1 LSNKTWRI
9 EVEGQQH
16 VIEVQTGSFTG
27 GGSLTV
33 DGKVANKWG
42 ASISGLPPRIKFEV
56 QGKKAE
62 IKRKCNIETI
72 EKRLWSVPDTLRAN
86 SNYTSNE
93 YF

>member
-1 LSNKTWRI
+1 MSNKTWRI

-42 ASISGLPPRIKFEV
+42 ASISGLPPIKFEV

-62 IKRKCNIETI
+62 IKSKGFMG
-72 EKRLWSVPDTLRAN
+72 N
-86 SNYTSNE
+86 SPMLYLDGKE
-93 YF
+93 IK

>member
-16 VIEVQTGSFTG
+16 VIEVQTGSFIG

-42 ASISGLPPRIKFEV
+42 ASISGLPTIKFEV

-62 IKRKCNIETI
+62 IKSKGFI
-72 EKRLWSVPDTLRAN
+72 AN
-86 SNYTSNE
+86 TPMLYLDGKE
-93 YF
+93 IK

>member
-1 LSNKTWRI
+1 MSNKTWRI

-42 ASISGLPPRIKFEV
+42 ASISGLPRKSSSKFRER
-56 QGKKAE
+56 KPKLKAKALWL
-62 IKRKCNIETI
+62 ILQCCILT
-72 EKRLWSVPDTLRAN
+72 EKR
-86 SNYTSNE
+86 
-93 YF
+93 

>member
-1 LSNKTWRI
+1 MSNKTWRI

-16 VIEVQTGSFTG
+16 VIEVQTGSITG

-42 ASISGLPPRIKFEV
+42 ATISGLPSQIKFEV

-62 IKRKCNIETI
+62 IKRKGFM
-72 EKRLWSVPDTLRAN
+72 AN
-86 SNYTSNE
+86 TPVLYLDGKE
-93 YF
+93 IK